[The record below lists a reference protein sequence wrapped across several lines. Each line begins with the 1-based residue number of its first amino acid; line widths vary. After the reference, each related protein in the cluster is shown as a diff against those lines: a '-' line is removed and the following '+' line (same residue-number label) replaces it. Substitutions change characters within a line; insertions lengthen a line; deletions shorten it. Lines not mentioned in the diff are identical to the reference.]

1 MHFFHCVHASVQ
13 IEAGAGGFSD
23 HSQLQPADILVQ
35 NWDLGRSVGLDISIV
50 SLLNPSTLST
60 VGGIVGAVLE
70 VMESRKHHAG

>member
-35 NWDLGRSVGLDISIV
+35 NWDLGRSVGLDISIG
-50 SLLNPSTLST
+50 LT
-60 VGGIVGAVLE
+60 A
-70 VMESRKHHAG
+70 ESFNFIYSGRNCWCSP